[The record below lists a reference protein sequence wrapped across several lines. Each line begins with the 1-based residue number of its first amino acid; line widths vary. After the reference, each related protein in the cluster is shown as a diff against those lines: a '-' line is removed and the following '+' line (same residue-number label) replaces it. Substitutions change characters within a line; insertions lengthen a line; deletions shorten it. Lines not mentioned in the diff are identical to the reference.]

1 MPLYE
6 YRCQK
11 CQHHLEIIQRINDRP
26 LLTCPDCGGP
36 LVRLISSPAIQF
48 KGSGWYITDYAHNK
62 NSSAGG
68 NGQNGSNGRQ
78 KSSGHKTLTEET
90 KDLTQNSK

>member
-36 LVRLISSPAIQF
+36 LIRLISSPAIQF
-48 KGSGWYITDYAHNK
+48 KGSGWYITDYAHK

-68 NGQNGSNGRQ
+68 NGQNGSNGQQ

-90 KDLTQNSK
+90 KDLTQNNK